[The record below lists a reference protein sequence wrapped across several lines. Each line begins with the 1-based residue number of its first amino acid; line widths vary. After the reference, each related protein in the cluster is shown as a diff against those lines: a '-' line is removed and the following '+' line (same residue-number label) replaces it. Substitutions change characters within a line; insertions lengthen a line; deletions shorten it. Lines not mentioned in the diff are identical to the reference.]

1 MGRATAHP
9 TVTFD
14 TLGMQM
20 KIRTNIGW
28 AAAGLATVMIV
39 APLPAL
45 AADEADATGSLT
57 VTRFDDRYA
66 DGIYDTSRT
75 APGGDVDRL
84 NTSHAAQLVD
94 VDGTRHYLSADADG
108 LYRFTD
114 IPVGPAKLYLGYPNN
129 PPGEVLFDATGA
141 TDATGITRLATAE
154 YFGPQGVLDVV
165 IDEDGEERLIG
176 MSALRL
182 VANVVSADGDPVA
195 GLTTVELGSGD
206 DWYPA
211 TEYDFQP
218 GTYEA
223 FQPRGYVRHL
233 PGELGVRVTAPSG
246 FRVAGVT
253 AGDVNPFTVSERDG
267 AYWFASTEVLNYFW
281 NPAFTVTLE
290 SIPDTQKPTA
300 TLVSPTS
307 AGPFSALSV
316 RVDATDDTGLKRI
329 VANIYKAGVLVK
341 STQTAVT
348 GTSGSHTATVALPDG
363 DYTVKYNSQ
372 DVTGKISQTT
382 SFAFTIDATAPKATV
397 KDGASFTVGGGGV
410 YDLVSFKLSDAG
422 KIDKVT
428 INGTVKDL
436 TNNAWSDVNFIK
448 PGTFGA
454 VRGTNTLV
462 VHDVAGNTQTT
473 TFTLN

>member
-1 MGRATAHP
+1 MG
-9 TVTFD
+9 
-14 TLGMQM
+14 
-20 KIRTNIGW
+20 IRKTTGW
-28 AAAGLATVMIV
+28 AAAGLAAVMIA

-45 AADEADATGSLT
+45 AEDADAATGTLT

-66 DGIYDTSRT
+66 DGLYDTTKT

-84 NTSHAAQLVD
+84 NTSHAAQLID
-94 VDGTRHYLSADADG
+94 VNGTRHYLSADEDG

-114 IPVGPAKLYLGYPNN
+114 VPVGPAKLYLGYPNN

-141 TDATGITRLATAE
+141 TDATQITRLATAE
-154 YFGPQGVLDVV
+154 YFGPQGVLDIT

-182 VANVVSADGDPVA
+182 VADVVNADGTPTA
-195 GLTTVELGSGD
+195 GLATVELGSGD

-211 TEYDFQP
+211 TEYSFQP

-223 FQPRGYVRHL
+223 FQPSGYVRHL
-233 PGELGVRVTAPSG
+233 PGELGVRVTPPAG
-246 FRVAGVT
+246 FQVAEVT
-253 AGDVNPFTVSERDG
+253 AGDVNAFTVTERDG
-267 AYWFASTEVLNYFW
+267 AYWFSSTQVLNYFW

-290 SIPDTQKPTA
+290 PVPDKHKPTA
-300 TLVSPTS
+300 TLVSPTT
-307 AGPFSALSV
+307 AGPFRALSV
-316 RVDATDDTGLKRI
+316 QVDATDDTGLTRI
-329 VANIYKAGVLVK
+329 VANIYKDGTLVK
-341 STQTAVT
+341 STQSAVS
-348 GTSGSHTATVALPDG
+348 GTSASHTATVTLPDG

-372 DVTGKISQTT
+372 DATGKISKTT

-397 KDGASFTVGGGGV
+397 KSGEKFTLGADGV

-422 KIDKVT
+422 KIDKVS
-428 INGTVKDL
+428 INGKVKDL

-454 VRGTNTLV
+454 VEGTNTLV
-462 VHDVAGNTQTT
+462 VYDVAGNTQTT